1 MRSLLVLVVLL
12 VVAVIAASIWFRS
25 AAMPAEDWHVL
36 PSDVTPPASPN
47 YELRAG
53 DRAPVFDVP
62 PDVMA
67 ARIDAVATA
76 EGAEM
81 IGGSLAEG
89 HMTYVARSRLMG
101 FPDAI
106 SVRLT
111 PVAAGTRVEIYSRS
125 RFGYS
130 DMGVNGA
137 RVERWITRARD
148 MTGP

>member
-1 MRSLLVLVVLL
+1 MRIALILVVF
-12 VVAVIAASIWFRS
+12 VVLAVIGAGIYFRN
-25 AAMPAEDWHVL
+25 AAMPADVWHVD
-36 PSDVTPPASPN
+36 PAAVTPPASPN
-47 YELRAG
+47 YELRVG

-62 PDVMA
+62 PEVAA

-76 EGAEM
+76 ERASM

-101 FPDAI
+101 YPDAI

-111 PVAAGTRVEIYSRS
+111 PVGQGTRVEVFSRS

-130 DMGVNGA
+130 DMGVNAA
-137 RVERWITRARD
+137 RVDRWVALVRG
-148 MTGP
+148 MEGP